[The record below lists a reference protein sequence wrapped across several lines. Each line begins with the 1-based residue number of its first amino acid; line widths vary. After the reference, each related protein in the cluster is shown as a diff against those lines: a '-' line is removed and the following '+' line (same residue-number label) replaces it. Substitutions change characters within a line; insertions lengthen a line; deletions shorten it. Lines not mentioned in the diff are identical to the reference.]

1 MRIIIIMEIILRHGT
16 WTVIDSDWR
25 LFTFRILCS
34 ANLNSN
40 LKSQ

>member
-1 MRIIIIMEIILRHGT
+1 MRIIIMEIILHGT

>member
-1 MRIIIIMEIILRHGT
+1 MEILHGTST